1 MGIRIHRNTWRAPL
15 QLIDSWL
22 PPEHK
27 PAATPTRLGAAAQ
40 RFVRA
45 GWLSRRFGAPAGLAP
60 VVAAPANAPAST
72 AVTGATARTH
82 PPPPLRVTVRHGA
95 VGRSD
100 SRVVLSGRLADVCAE
115 LERLAAL
122 EPVMGRAHG

>member
-27 PAATPTRLGAAAQ
+27 PAPAPTRLGAAAQ

-45 GWLSRRFGAPAGLAP
+45 GWLSRRFGAPAGLA
-60 VVAAPANAPAST
+60 ANDATPGHAPASA
-72 AVTGATARTH
+72 AVTAATARTH
-82 PPPPLRVTVRHGA
+82 TTPPLRVTVRHGA
-95 VGRSD
+95 MGRTD
-100 SRVVLSGRLADVCAE
+100 NRVVLSGRIADVCAE

-122 EPVMGRAHG
+122 EPVMGRAHS